1 MWSHCFK
8 PTTTTAMA
16 DDNNND
22 GLNRLVQKMAKLFY
36 NDFVFLFC
44 TVSPNLNEY
53 SEGAS
58 V

>member
-22 GLNRLVQKMAKLFY
+22 GLNRLVQKMAK
-36 NDFVFLFC
+36 
-44 TVSPNLNEY
+44 
-53 SEGAS
+53 
-58 V
+58 